1 MTTPRLQYA
10 ALPAAIL
17 LSLLAGCAQN
27 HPFFEDTPR
36 HTKVSAERLRAVE
49 KLSLDRYRKPT
60 DAASAKVDTAALK
73 AKFDALSTYDVTLET
88 ARASVLEHNL
98 DLKVAFMNPTIAA
111 QSVREEEAR
120 FEALFT
126 TRMAYASSDQPTSS
140 QLNSAQST
148 NLSLTPGISKPLETG
163 GNVSARV
170 PFGRSTSDNSF
181 STLNPAYTADLE
193 LSISQPLLRNAGRR
207 NATAGIRIAKYNQQ
221 VTEAQAKLE
230 AIRQLAAIDRAYWRL
245 YRSQRELDVALQQ
258 QQLAQTQLDSAK
270 RQVKSGAAA
279 EIEIIRAEAGV
290 ASRVE
295 AIIVAQNA
303 LQTQQREFKRVMN
316 TPGLT
321 VDTQTR
327 LVLKSEP
334 DPVEYLFERN
344 ELVEKALTTRMEM
357 LELELRLAADAAS
370 IGLEKNRAL
379 PLLTLDY
386 TYRINGLGGSTQDA
400 FHTLE
405 RNKFEDWQV
414 GLNLEVPLGNEAAKS
429 RVRRA
434 ILDRLQRLATKEAR
448 ELAIRQE
455 VLNAVDELDSG
466 WQRIF
471 AARTATALNTR
482 TLQAEQRQFTVGQST
497 STNVLDAATR
507 LSESQLA
514 EIRAVTDYQI
524 AQVDLAFATGTLLGA
539 AKVEWQSASEPD
551 PDITAKPL
559 PEKLPESLL
568 TAPSESS
575 LPKQPTPEQPAPA
588 APAPATPTPAA
599 PAPAAPAPAAP
610 APESR

>member
-1 MTTPRLQYA
+1 MTTPRPYPTLLSA
-10 ALPAAIL
+10 ALLLTL
-17 LSLLAGCAQN
+17 LSGCAQN

-36 HTKVSAERLRAVE
+36 HTKVSAERLRSVE
-49 KLSLDRYRKPT
+49 KLSLDRYRRPANNT
-60 DAASAKVDTAALK
+60 AAAVDTAALK
-73 AKFDALSTYDVTLET
+73 ARFDAMTTYDVTLET

-126 TRMAYASSDQPTSS
+126 TRMAYSSSDQPTSS

-148 NLSLTPGISKPLETG
+148 NLSITPGISKPLETG

-170 PFGRSTSDNSF
+170 PFSRSTSDNSF
-181 STLNPAYTADLE
+181 STLNPAYSSDLE

-221 VTEAQAKLE
+221 ISESQAKLE
-230 AIRQLAAIDRAYWRL
+230 AIRQLAAIDRSYWRL
-245 YRSQRELDVALQQ
+245 YRSQRELDVAMQQ

-270 RQVKSGAAA
+270 RLVKSGSSA

-295 AIIVAQNA
+295 AIIVAQNS

-327 LVLKSEP
+327 LILKSDP
-334 DPVEYLFERN
+334 DPVEYLFERD
-344 ELVEKALTTRMEM
+344 ELLEKALTTRMEM
-357 LELELRLAADAAS
+357 LELELRLAADVAA

-405 RNKFEDWQV
+405 RNKFEDWQI

-434 ILDRLQRLATKEAR
+434 ILDRLQRLASKEAR

-482 TLQAEQRQFTVGQST
+482 SLQAEQRQFNVGQST

-507 LSESQLA
+507 LAESQLS
-514 EIRAVTDYQI
+514 EIRAITDYQI

-539 AKVEWQSASEPD
+539 AKVEWQPAGEPA
-551 PDITAKPL
+551 PDITAKPM
-559 PEKLPESLL
+559 PEKLPDALL
-568 TAPSESS
+568 TAPSV
-575 LPKQPTPEQPAPA
+575 PTVPA
-588 APAPATPTPAA
+588 AATSDTAKS
-599 PAPAAPAPAAP
+599 
-610 APESR
+610 SR

>member
-1 MTTPRLQYA
+1 MTPRPSQISDSRATVLALQSRA
-10 ALPAAIL
+10 SSSSSPLL
-17 LSLLAGCAQN
+17 LSPPPLRSCLLLCTLLLSGCAQN

-60 DAASAKVDTAALK
+60 DSAAATVDTAALK
-73 AKFDALSTYDVTLET
+73 AKFDALTTYDVTLET
-88 ARASVLEHNL
+88 ARASVLENNL

-111 QSVREEEAR
+111 QSVREEESR

-148 NLSLTPGISKPLETG
+148 NLSITPGISKPLETG
-163 GNVSARV
+163 GNVSARL
-170 PFGRSTSDNSF
+170 PFGRNTSDNSF
-181 STLNPAYTADLE
+181 STLNPAYTSDLE

-221 VTEAQAKLE
+221 VSESQAKLE

-245 YRSQRELDVALQQ
+245 YRAQRELDVAMQQ

-279 EIEIIRAEAGV
+279 EIEVLRAEAGV

-295 AIIVAQNA
+295 SIIVAQNS

-344 ELVEKALTTRMEM
+344 ELLDKALATRMEM
-357 LELELRLAADAAS
+357 LELELRLAADVAT
-370 IGLEKNRAL
+370 INLEKNRAL

-405 RNKFEDWQV
+405 RNKFEDWQL

-434 ILDRLQRLATKEAR
+434 ILSRLQRLATKEAR

-455 VLNAVDELDSG
+455 VLNAIDELDSG

-482 TLQAEQRQFTVGQST
+482 TLQAEQRQFNVGQST

-507 LSESQLA
+507 LAESQLS
-514 EIRAVTDYQI
+514 EIRAITDYQV

-539 AKVEWQSASEPD
+539 AKVEWQSAPEPA

-568 TAPSESS
+568 TAPSAI
-575 LPKQPTPEQPAPA
+575 PTTAPTPVEPK
-588 APAPATPTPAA
+588 
-599 PAPAAPAPAAP
+599 
-610 APESR
+610 